1 MKQPKES
8 MHEFDANGNPDGG
21 FYKSK
26 GINIRWQKGPLG
38 RGDTRL
44 EPNGAFVENVIDAAI
59 GRLKHYQLSKF
70 ACRENELA
78 LEHLQAAAE
87 LMANRNKAREKRQVE
102 GTHEL

>member
-1 MKQPKES
+1 MKQPSES
-8 MHEFDANGNPDGG
+8 MNEFDDNGNPAGG
-21 FYKSK
+21 FYKSN
-26 GINIRWQKGPLG
+26 GIDIRWQKGPLG
-38 RGDTRL
+38 RGEERV

-78 LEHLQAAAE
+78 LEHLNAAAE
-87 LMANRNKAREKRQVE
+87 LMASRTKDREERNVE